1 MNDRRVSSGSSRQS
15 RFRALIRCAQW
26 CDLCPR
32 MSERTRVLSE
42 VNGII
47 DSRVM
52 FIAEA
57 PGRFGADR
65 TAIPLHGDKAGTNF
79 EALLGTIG
87 WSRSDVF
94 VTNAVLCNPRH
105 EDGANAP
112 PTDDEIRNC
121 SLLLAMTLEIVAP
134 DVVVTLGATA
144 LRALAFIS
152 PHYYRLSSE
161 VAELVPWAGV
171 NLMPL
176 YHPGQRAQV
185 HRSFGAQRRDFFRL
199 SKAVDP
205 QKGLVRR
212 ATHEMPRQRR
222 RLTSPRLADVISSLV
237 AQTGPVSKFKL
248 AKLLFLAD
256 LTAMNLAGDGLTG
269 SVYLRQ
275 EDGPWPP
282 EMDSA
287 LDLLH
292 GTEVLTQTRGGR
304 QFVLPITSARR
315 GGSLSESDLD
325 ILVQVTRRYGH
336 MTDFQIKVASY
347 RTRPMRSILAAEK
360 RGEPTN
366 NRIVLDARQCKP
378 TIQRLPS

>member
-1 MNDRRVSSGSSRQS
+1 M
-15 RFRALIRCAQW
+15 
-26 CDLCPR
+26 
-32 MSERTRVLSE
+32 LSE